1 MTNYNP
7 ESLNKNLVRIDN
19 TLTRLRTNVPTIVGS
34 LGRIHGTN
42 STTSAAL
49 NDATNTQVL
58 TRSVHRTG
66 RAGASN
72 IQIGLANFR
81 LSGSST
87 STSTHFGEQV
97 LETTQLSA
105 GAGGTGDGTGTTF
118 PGGPVTYRVALEL
131 LDGTVIQGYFGGPD
145 NVVLPY
151 GSGIRFCDPIGVYI
165 PPNTEFYT
173 RTWATVSG
181 TNIAIAASQTVSS
194 GAVSGK
200 QIARKGTDFSSQ
212 FLVAGQPTGTTS
224 SQLPPIAIIGIPDRE
239 QVSVTYAGDS
249 IGDGTGD
256 VATEL
261 PHGTVGFIGRAMVGV
276 NGYDIP
282 HSKMTRGGETMT
294 ALATDIWGWR
304 RRSLIPDSSLFINEG
319 GTNDINSGVSLDN
332 IKLNYQKIWKAAKG
346 SGAKVLQTT
355 ILPRVTLPT
364 GTYAQSGTTTVTV
377 TMTAHGLTVGQT
389 IGAIPSTGTGTYTV
403 TPVVSVTNA
412 NTFTYIAPTALT
424 TSGNIT
430 ISAVNR
436 QTPQANFDNG
446 ASSIRNQVNAW
457 LKEQV
462 ATNPDLDYLV
472 DVASVVEGTGD
483 LKGLWADPANDTQD
497 GTHPEQATHIRM
509 AAFLK
514 PYLERLDAE
523 ITS

>member
-1 MTNYNP
+1 MATNYNE
-7 ESLNKNLVRIDN
+7 ESLNKNLLRIDN
-19 TLTRLRTNVPTIVGS
+19 SLKRLRTNVPSLIGS

-42 STTSAAL
+42 STSPAL

-81 LSGSST
+81 LSGSTT
-87 STSTHFGEQV
+87 STSTHFGEQIS
-97 LETTQLSA
+97 ETTQLSA

-118 PGGPVTYRVALEL
+118 PGGPVTYRVAIEL
-131 LDGTVIQGYFGGPD
+131 LDGTVVQGYFGGPD

-151 GSGIRFCDPIGVYI
+151 GSGVRFCDPIGVYI
-165 PPNTEFYT
+165 PANTEFYV

-181 TNIAIAASQTVSS
+181 TNIAIAGSQTVSS
-194 GAVSGK
+194 GAVAGK

-224 SQLPPIAIIGIPDRE
+224 VQLPPIAIIGIPDQE

-261 PHGTVGFIGRAMVGV
+261 PHGTVGFIGRALVSV

-282 HSKMTRGGETMT
+282 HSKLTRGSETVT
-294 ALATDIWGWR
+294 ALATDIYGWR
-304 RRSLIPDSSLFINEG
+304 RRSLIPESTLFINQG
-319 GTNDINSGVSLDN
+319 GTNDINSGVALAT
-332 IKLNYQKIWKAAKG
+332 IKTNYQKIWKSAKAT
-346 SGAKVLQTT
+346 GARVLQTT

-377 TMTAHGLTVGQT
+377 TMTAHNLVVGQQ
-389 IGAIPSTGTGTYTV
+389 IAAAPSTGTAVNEFVTV
-403 TPVVSVTNA
+403 ASVTNA
-412 NTFTYIAPTALT
+412 NTFTYVSASALT

-430 ISAVNR
+430 ISASNR
-436 QTPQANFDNG
+436 QTPLTNFEVG
-446 ASSIRNQVNAW
+446 VSSVRNQINAW
-457 LKEQV
+457 FKEQV

-483 LKGLWADPANDTQD
+483 LKGLWANPWDTTD
-497 GTHPEQATHIRM
+497 GTHPEQAAHVRM
-509 AAFLK
+509 SALLK
-514 PYLERLDAE
+514 PYIERLDAE